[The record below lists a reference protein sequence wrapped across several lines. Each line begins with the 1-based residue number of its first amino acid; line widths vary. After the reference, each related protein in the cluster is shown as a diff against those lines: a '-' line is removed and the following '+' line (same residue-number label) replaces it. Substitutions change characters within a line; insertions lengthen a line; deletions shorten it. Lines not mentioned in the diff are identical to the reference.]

1 MSQKFAVM
9 IAYDDDP
16 NVKRYSPDFQTQD
29 EFAKGWQ
36 SALKKAHH
44 TSGQKS
50 VITCGCR
57 GKGEKRLYVRALPN
71 GDAFIL
77 VKAANTG
84 IEHDPSCVFF
94 SLDARHTGLKG
105 YASGVVRITTEGDMA
120 VRLGIGMTEKDPP
133 EKSEVPPLPHVQ
145 RPEGGQ
151 ASMTLLG
158 LLSLLWTESGLNVWY
173 PKMAGKR
180 NDSLV
185 RYRLLETAKQI
196 RTGRACIGDH
206 LFIGVPDPKQ
216 PVAQSQIQ
224 RLSSQAMSDKRLMLL
239 SVLPRYDA
247 EKHEKP
253 LKFLPLRN
261 FGGLPLIFFNSEGHW
276 DSVKKRFS
284 SEYAAWKSGAK
295 IVVFALTSPA
305 AVTGRGPSVRAH
317 QIVLMHVSE
326 NWIPLDSSYEAVVAE
341 KLDAEH
347 RQYVKPMRYDASI
360 SEVFPDFYLLD
371 TKSDKPFPMEVF
383 GMATPAY
390 LARKQLKKDYYNR
403 EYGPYGWWHWDAT
416 TASETMVL
424 PHFPESRKPLSTGTP
439 A

>member
-1 MSQKFAVM
+1 
-9 IAYDDDP
+9 
-16 NVKRYSPDFQTQD
+16 
-29 EFAKGWQ
+29 
-36 SALKKAHH
+36 
-44 TSGQKS
+44 
-50 VITCGCR
+50 
-57 GKGEKRLYVRALPN
+57 
-71 GDAFIL
+71 
-77 VKAANTG
+77 
-84 IEHDPSCVFF
+84 
-94 SLDARHTGLKG
+94 
-105 YASGVVRITTEGDMA
+105 
-120 VRLGIGMTEKDPP
+120 
-133 EKSEVPPLPHVQ
+133 
-145 RPEGGQ
+145 
-151 ASMTLLG
+151 
-158 LLSLLWTESGLNVWY
+158 
-173 PKMAGKR
+173 
-180 NDSLV
+180 
-185 RYRLLETAKQI
+185 
-196 RTGRACIGDH
+196 CIGDH

-261 FGGLPLIFFNSEGHW
+261 FGGLPLIFFNSEVHW

-424 PHFPESRKPLSTGTP
+424 PHFPESRKPLSTDTP